1 MDLRVSYRWL
11 KEYLK
16 TDAKPDEVA
25 RLLTLHAHTVDRVEH
40 LRPAWKGVVTA
51 KILEIKKH
59 PNADKLRL
67 TRVTDGKTEH
77 EVVCGAPNIE
87 VGQVVPFAPLGATLR
102 DVKTG
107 GSWTLTAA
115 KIRGVESRGMLCATD
130 ELGVGD
136 DHSGIWVLPP
146 GTPLGVAL
154 EKVYPADDV
163 IFHVEV
169 TGNRPDCMSVTG
181 MAREAAAVVPKARLT
196 YRNFDMSK
204 YRGLEISKSR
214 NLNSL
219 PLTVKVA
226 EPRLCPR
233 YQAVVIDGV
242 KVGPSPLWLQQR
254 LIAAGNRPINNVVD
268 ITNYVRLEYGNPLHV
283 FDYRALAGNAIVVR
297 RAKAGEKLAALDEK
311 TYTMAVTDLVIADA
325 AKPVAIAG
333 VMGGQ
338 DSAATVTTKTI
349 VFEVAN
355 FDPVAV
361 RKTSRRLALLSDSS
375 LLFEKGLPA
384 QATDAALRRAVELT
398 LQICGGHIGSPVY
411 DVKRP
416 LPRPKTVPFDPA
428 QITRTL
434 GVTVAPAAAKTMLQR
449 LGFFVAGAKAW
460 RVTPPW
466 WRSDVLASHD
476 VVEEVARLYGYHRLP
491 AQLPAGRIPVRQPDT
506 LLQLQ
511 SRIRAWLAGQ
521 GFTEIQS
528 YSLVSAKLLEQVGL
542 PITTALRV
550 ANPLSAE
557 FEYLRPT
564 LSASL
569 LSVVGQNIKRFSHQ
583 QLFELAN
590 IYRPKAGSLPDE
602 VPMLALAMTDRVDD
616 FSAAKGQVEAMLAQ
630 LGVRGLRFIPDA
642 AGADEFW
649 QPRALISAGATAI
662 GRLGPVTP
670 QVLERFGIRQPLILC
685 GLDLSALAALAHPVL
700 EYRQIPAFPAS
711 EQDLAVVLDTKV
723 SWQQLQSAI
732 VGIHPLV
739 RQVSFLSTY
748 RDVKLPAGKKSI
760 ACRIEFRA
768 DDRTLSS
775 GEVDGILGKVKEKL
789 QRQFSATI
797 R

>member
-11 KEYLK
+11 KEHLK
-16 TDAKPDEVA
+16 TDAKPEEVA
-25 RLLTLHAHTVDRVEH
+25 RLLTLHAHTVDRVERV
-40 LRPAWKGVVTA
+40 RPAWKGVVTA
-51 KILEIKKH
+51 KILSIKPH

-67 TRVTDGKTEH
+67 ARVTDGKIEH

-87 VGQVVPFAPLGATLR
+87 VGQIVPFAPLGATLR
-102 DVKTG
+102 DMKTG

-136 DHSGIWVLPP
+136 DHSGIWVLPS
-146 GTPLGVAL
+146 GTPLGAAL

-169 TGNRPDCMSVTG
+169 TGNRPDCMSVFGT
-181 MAREAAAVVPKARLT
+181 AREAAAVVPKAKLQQQKVVPPKMQGT
-196 YRNFDMSK
+196 
-204 YRGLEISKSR
+204 EV
-214 NLNSL
+214 

-226 EPRLCPR
+226 ESRLCPR

-242 KVGPSPLWLQQR
+242 RVGPSPLWLQQR
-254 LIAAGNRPINNVVD
+254 LISAGNRPINNVVD
-268 ITNYVRLEYGNPLHV
+268 ITNYIRLEYGNPLHV

-297 RAKAGEKLAALDEK
+297 RAKAGEKLTALDEK
-311 TYTMAVTDLVIADA
+311 TYPLAVTDLVIADA
-325 AKPVAIAG
+325 KKPVAIAG

-338 DSAATVTTKTI
+338 DSAATAATTTI
-349 VFEVAN
+349 VYEVAN

-361 RKTSRRLALLSDSS
+361 RKTSRRLALLSESS
-375 LLFEKGLPA
+375 LLFEKGLPP
-384 QATDAALRRAVELT
+384 QATDAALRRALELT
-398 LQICGGHIGSPVY
+398 LQICGGHIVSPVY

-416 LPRPKTVPFDPA
+416 LPRPKTVPFDPV

-434 GVTVAPAAAKTMLQR
+434 GVTVARAAAKTMLQR
-449 LGFFVAGAKAW
+449 LGFVVAGAKTW

-466 WRSDVLASHD
+466 WRSDVLAAHD
-476 VVEEVARLYGYHRLP
+476 VVEEVSRLYGYHRLP
-491 AQLPAGRIPVRQPDT
+491 AQLPAGRIPVRQPDI
-506 LLQLQ
+506 LLGLQ
-511 SRIRAWLAGQ
+511 TRIRDWLIGQ

-528 YSLVSAKLLEQVGL
+528 YSLVSGKLLELIGL
-542 PITTALRV
+542 PTAVALRV

-569 LSVVGQNIKRFSHQ
+569 LSVAGQNIKRFARQ
-583 QLFELAN
+583 RLFELAN
-590 IYRPKAGSLPDE
+590 IYHPKSGGLPDE
-602 VPMLALAMTDRVDD
+602 LPMLALAMTDRTDD
-616 FSAAKGQVEAMLAQ
+616 FFAAKGVVEMMLLQ
-630 LGVRGLRFIPDA
+630 LGVRGLRFVPDA
-642 AGADEFW
+642 AGINEFW
-649 QPRALISAGATAI
+649 QPRAQISVGSTTI

-685 GLDLSALAALAHPVL
+685 GLDLTALVPLAHPVL
-700 EYRQIPAFPAS
+700 EYRQIPSFPVS
-711 EQDLAVVLDTKV
+711 EQDLAAVLDAKI
-723 SWQQLQSAI
+723 SWQQFRSAI

-739 RQVSFLSTY
+739 RQVTFLSAY
-748 RDVKLPAGKKSI
+748 RDAKLPPGKKSI

-789 QRQFSATI
+789 QQQFAATI